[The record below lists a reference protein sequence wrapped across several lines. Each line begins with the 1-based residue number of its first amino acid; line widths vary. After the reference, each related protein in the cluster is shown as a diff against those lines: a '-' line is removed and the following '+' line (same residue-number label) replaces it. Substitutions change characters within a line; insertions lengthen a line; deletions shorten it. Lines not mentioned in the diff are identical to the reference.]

1 MQNKG
6 LSASMIKTEFAAI
19 RFFHDN
25 MQYTRS
31 ELPTNE
37 DLQLKKITFGGVD
50 RTWTTQK
57 FNRMLAAAIDNK
69 EYLAI
74 LSLARYAGLLL
85 EECFRIDTND
95 AKNALDT
102 GKLLVKGKGGLWSM
116 NLSTSPS
123 ELHFVIC

>member
-1 MQNKG
+1 
-6 LSASMIKTEFAAI
+6 MIKTEFAAI

-74 LSLARYAGLLL
+74 LFFESYPQIWQKTHWKVRLWRTFGM
-85 EECFRIDTND
+85 TNRFQ
-95 AKNALDT
+95 KT
-102 GKLLVKGKGGLWSM
+102 
-116 NLSTSPS
+116 
-123 ELHFVIC
+123 